1 MEKKG
6 MEGKKGKVKERN
18 GKEEEEEEEQELAK
32 KKRKWNGK

>member
-18 GKEEEEEEEQELAK
+18 GKEEEEEQELAK
-32 KKRKWNGK
+32 KKRKWNVK